1 APRSVSLHHF
11 RRRLKVGLLSSTLA
25 SIADSLVAEGPSD
38 LICNQ
43 VTLHRRDL
51 LDASFNSILPR
62 ILPFPLDKSG
72 FPPPVNDT
80 YRNHRARDSF
90 QNGVRNEDT

>member
-1 APRSVSLHHF
+1 VSLHPF

-51 LDASFNSILPR
+51 LDASHSSIVPQNFFFSSKNAVFLLP
-62 ILPFPLDKSG
+62 
-72 FPPPVNDT
+72 
-80 YRNHRARDSF
+80 
-90 QNGVRNEDT
+90 